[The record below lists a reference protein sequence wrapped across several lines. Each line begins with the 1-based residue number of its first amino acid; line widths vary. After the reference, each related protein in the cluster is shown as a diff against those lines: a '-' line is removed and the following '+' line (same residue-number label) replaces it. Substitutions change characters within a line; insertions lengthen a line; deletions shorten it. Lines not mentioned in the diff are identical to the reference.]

1 MLNMKSFS
9 LRALG
14 LLVTNMAIFDEQEG
28 FVPNHSHIAC
38 QGRLSDFPVFAQGR
52 GNASMIS

>member
-1 MLNMKSFS
+1 MKSFS

-14 LLVTNMAIFDEQEG
+14 LLVTNMVIFDEQEG

-52 GNASMIS
+52 GNASMTS